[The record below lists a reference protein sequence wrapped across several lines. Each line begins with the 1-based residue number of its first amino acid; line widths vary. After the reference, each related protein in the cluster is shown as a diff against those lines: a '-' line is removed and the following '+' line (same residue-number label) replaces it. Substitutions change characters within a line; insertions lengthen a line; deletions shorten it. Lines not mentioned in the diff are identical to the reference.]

1 MTPFNSRSFPDSLA
15 IAKEASLTIGSIDEV
30 QKLHIRTVALG
41 HQPRRI
47 CHLEAAK
54 AFLLATSP
62 NTFSSGMDLPD
73 LPSILTLLD
82 HSLHSTLILGGVS
95 KLGFGSF
102 ERLQDELHAEYSKIW
117 GSWDDHITKK
127 ACNPKQTLYC
137 ASAAH

>member
-47 CHLEAAK
+47 CHLEHAK

-62 NTFSSGMDLPD
+62 NTFNSGIINADCF
-73 LPSILTLLD
+73 
-82 HSLHSTLILGGVS
+82 HVLI
-95 KLGFGSF
+95 F
-102 ERLQDELHAEYSKIW
+102 I
-117 GSWDDHITKK
+117 
-127 ACNPKQTLYC
+127 P
-137 ASAAH
+137 